1 MLVCGHKWELVCEC
15 VRVAH
20 LFTGTY
26 SRSLDSKNRVLV
38 PSDLRDALDASDRR
52 GLYLIPTKTCVALW
66 PRSDLEAYAA
76 SQGADPFGNLKF
88 NRAFYSQM
96 IFKTFDGTGRIVIPG
111 ELVSRFPD
119 REVLIAG
126 VGRHLEAWHPADFEQ
141 SMASDPL
148 DLG

>member
-1 MLVCGHKWELVCEC
+1 MFGC

-26 SRSLDSKNRVLV
+26 LRSLDTKNRVLV
-38 PSDLRDALDASDRR
+38 PSDLREALDAVDRK
-52 GLYLIPTKTCVALW
+52 GLYLVPTKRCVALW

-76 SQGADPFGNLKF
+76 SQGADPFGNLEF

-96 IFKTFDGTGRIVIPG
+96 LFKTFDGTGRIVIPAPLA
-111 ELVSRFPD
+111 ERFPD

-141 SMASDPL
+141 AMENHPL
-148 DLG
+148 DIG